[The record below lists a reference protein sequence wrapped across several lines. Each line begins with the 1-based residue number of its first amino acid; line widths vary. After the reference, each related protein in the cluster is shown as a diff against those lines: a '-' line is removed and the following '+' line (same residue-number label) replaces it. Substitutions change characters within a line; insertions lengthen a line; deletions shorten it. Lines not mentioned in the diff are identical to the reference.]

1 MAIQTSAVIVL
12 GAQRGPAEPPP
23 SPPTPC
29 ISPDDDGSLCE
40 PLASS
45 LLSFDDGRTC
55 ADRRIGRGLHVL
67 ATEAAA
73 LANLSRLYETDT
85 TARDS
90 FAAAVRIVARQG
102 HGKLV
107 VIGVGKSGHIGRK
120 LVATLQSLAIR
131 AVFLHPTE
139 ALHGDLGI
147 VGPHDALL
155 FISFSGRTHELLKLL
170 PHLDEAL
177 PTIVLT
183 SHTRP
188 ETCELLRRRPTAVLL
203 PAPIPEP
210 EEASFG
216 VPAPSTSTTVALAL
230 CDALAVTAADELH
243 CDVPAEFARNHPG
256 GAIGADA
263 AAARPQT
270 LKEAAV
276 PWNELAGGPQGLGW
290 DSLGADL
297 LRAGY
302 DSPSGWV
309 RVEDGVATPD
319 KIRRM
324 STSHLCAPLGQVAGV
339 VATRQDMISMPSDT
353 TISLAARKLWTMM
366 QAQGETLCGPDSV
379 IAVVEGDGIVGVVE
393 AGQVLAAG
401 GRHVTGTCVM

>member
-29 ISPDDDGSLCE
+29 ISPDDGSLCE
-40 PLASS
+40 PLASPLS
-45 LLSFDDGRTC
+45 LDDGRTC
-55 ADRRIGRGLHVL
+55 ADRRIARGLHVL

-73 LANLSRLYETDT
+73 LANLSRLYETDAA
-85 TARDS
+85 ARDS
-90 FAAAVRIVARQG
+90 FGAAVRIVARQG
-102 HGKLV
+102 HGKVV

-155 FISFSGRTHELLKLL
+155 FISFSGRTHELLQLL

-183 SHTRP
+183 SHIRP
-188 ETCELLRRRPTAVLL
+188 ETCELVRRRPTAVLL
-203 PAPIPEP
+203 PAPIPES

-276 PWNELAGGPQGLGW
+276 PWNELAGGPHGLGW

-324 STSHLCAPLGQVAGV
+324 ATSHLCAPLGQVAGV

-366 QAQGETLCGPDSV
+366 QAQGEALCGPDSV

-393 AGQVLAAG
+393 AGHVLAAG